1 LLIASGFY
9 GLFERVLPAVLWF
22 LAAGMV
28 AMVGTIRLRIAQ
40 GMKLR
45 SVKSGTLYGRAMHL
59 ARNAGAKLKRVY
71 VVPPGRGD
79 LTNAFGSS
87 ESIAMTDNF
96 GEYLHGPQ
104 LDFVIGHELAHA
116 KNKHTRKKFMWL
128 ASLFS
133 LLGVFSFVFAPLVPR
148 FRLLLLPI
156 FLLVPLLHFLCG
168 LAQT

>member
-1 LLIASGFY
+1 
-9 GLFERVLPAVLWF
+9 
-22 LAAGMV
+22 
-28 AMVGTIRLRIAQ
+28 MVGTIRLRIAQ

-116 KNKHTRKKFMWL
+116 KNKHTRKKFMGRHR
-128 ASLFS
+128 FS
-133 LLGVFSFVFAPLVPR
+133 RCWECFRLCSRRWCRDSQPLKRNGGLRHGRESMDIVFSISANLEPCEPPLHLGP
-148 FRLLLLPI
+148 FRR
-156 FLLVPLLHFLCG
+156 HD
-168 LAQT
+168 